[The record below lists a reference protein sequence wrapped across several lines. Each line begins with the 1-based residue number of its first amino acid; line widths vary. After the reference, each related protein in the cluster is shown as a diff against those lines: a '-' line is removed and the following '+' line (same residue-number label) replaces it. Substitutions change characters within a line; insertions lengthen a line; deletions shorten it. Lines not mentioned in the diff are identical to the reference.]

1 MNNINYIGVIV
12 SFVFVFLVIYISETL
27 KNKKVLSKEGTRK
40 FIHIGVS
47 NWWFIF
53 MFLFDNIW
61 MAIIPPVVFT
71 ILNYISYKKNIIKT
85 MERDENNS
93 LGTIYFP
100 ISLLIAV
107 IMSFVINDKVMPG
120 IGILVLGY
128 GDGFAAWI
136 GSKFKSKVLN
146 NNKTITGSLT
156 MFIVSFIVI
165 FIMMMIFKDIKMIN
179 ILLITLITSTLVT
192 IIELLTPKGLD
203 NITVPLSVIG
213 ILYLLI

>member
-107 IMSFVINDKVMPG
+107 IISFLTNDKVLPG

-146 NNKTITGSLT
+146 DNKTITG
-156 MFIVSFIVI
+156 
-165 FIMMMIFKDIKMIN
+165 
-179 ILLITLITSTLVT
+179 
-192 IIELLTPKGLD
+192 
-203 NITVPLSVIG
+203 
-213 ILYLLI
+213 